1 MFDVGTN
8 NYLNM
13 STARADFPPNGVDF
27 PAGPTG
33 RVSNGRNMAD
43 YIALK
48 MGLNFSPPAYL
59 SFVAGTW
66 GTYASDLQS
75 VLNNGG
81 LNFASTGGG
90 TSDIGRLT
98 YGQVVPIETQ
108 ISQMES
114 VARDLQTVY
123 NSSAAATYLSRC
135 VYYIE
140 FEGGSIVNQLDS
152 LMFTDPPFIERVA
165 SEYINFVQALY
176 AIGARKFG
184 VLGPPQIGCTPAA
197 RATSPIGACSARAN
211 SIAAA
216 IPSRLVLATS
226 MLRVTNPDIDYSI
239 ANTYNIIA
247 DITNSPALFGMRN
260 VTASCCRNV
269 TLFLCAP
276 NSPICEDRDGYLY
289 WSEYPLTE
297 AGSRLA
303 IEAIFSD
310 NTRYTDP
317 ISFMELINAPN
328 PTE

>member
-43 YIALK
+43 Y
-48 MGLNFSPPAYL
+48 
-59 SFVAGTW
+59 
-66 GTYASDLQS
+66 
-75 VLNNGG
+75 
-81 LNFASTGGG
+81 
-90 TSDIGRLT
+90 
-98 YGQVVPIETQ
+98 IETQ

-247 DITNSPALFGMRN
+247 DITNSPALFGK
-260 VTASCCRNV
+260 
-269 TLFLCAP
+269 
-276 NSPICEDRDGYLY
+276 
-289 WSEYPLTE
+289 
-297 AGSRLA
+297 
-303 IEAIFSD
+303 
-310 NTRYTDP
+310 
-317 ISFMELINAPN
+317 
-328 PTE
+328 